1 MLIFWLWSIVAVAVA
16 VNTSVAL
23 VMKLRVNDRL
33 LSKEK
38 PYWWFGG
45 YRKLVREYSEIYPDS
60 HLTLIAQWSWWLLW
74 VMFPATMVVSM
85 VRGSRTEHSR
95 S

>member
-1 MLIFWLWSIVAVAVA
+1 MLIFWLWSVVAVAVA

-23 VMKLRVNDRL
+23 VMNLRVNER

-60 HLTLIAQWSWWLLW
+60 HLTLIAQWSWWFLW
-74 VMFPATMVVSM
+74 VMFAATMVVSM
-85 VRGSRTEHSR
+85 VTGK
-95 S
+95 